1 MLTAQI
7 LVIVATAALFSWIL
21 TVNGVPQA
29 ITGVLQALELEPWAF
44 LMAVNI
50 ILLIVGCF
58 LDPTS
63 AIIVLTPLLMPL
75 VKSLGIDPIHFG
87 IIMTVNIA
95 IGMFTPPFGLNI
107 FVAQSVL
114 GVPLETIYRG
124 VLPFAAVQIVAL
136 LIITYWP
143 ALSLILTA
151 TILNPRERPHAHS
164 IGRCSLAALG
174 ALAFAAPAPQPASA
188 QTVMKLANATI
199 NDVQHE
205 WQKLFAAAL
214 QKRIGDKVKVEIYPA
229 SQLGAIPRMVEGVLL
244 GTIEAFITPTSFVT
258 NPDPRFQIFDV
269 PGLFASPEHVHA
281 VIHDP
286 AYRDH
291 METMFLNRGLRDHR
305 RHLQQPDRV
314 LTKKPAP
321 TLGRL
326 KGLKVR
332 TFASPLQIEPMKAIG
347 AIPVPL
353 ALTEVIPQL
362 QSGGL
367 DGMLAG
373 MPILTAFKYYDVAKY
388 VTDLNFAQIVTVNV
402 VNEAWFQAQPK
413 DVQDAIR
420 AAGREA
426 EQQAF
431 PWGVENVKKIERGLA
446 RQQGRDPEAA
456 AAGAGVDDAVVR
468 RARHQDRRAES
479 GGEGRVRRSCRRWS
493 TPSGRSERASP
504 CAAGARDR
512 RARRFEGRHE

>member
-1 MLTAQI
+1 MTSR
-7 LVIVATAALFSWIL
+7 TR
-21 TVNGVPQA
+21 
-29 ITGVLQALELEPWAF
+29 
-44 LMAVNI
+44 
-50 ILLIVGCF
+50 LL
-58 LDPTS
+58 
-63 AIIVLTPLLMPL
+63 
-75 VKSLGIDPIHFG
+75 
-87 IIMTVNIA
+87 
-95 IGMFTPPFGLNI
+95 
-107 FVAQSVL
+107 
-114 GVPLETIYRG
+114 
-124 VLPFAAVQIVAL
+124 
-136 LIITYWP
+136 
-143 ALSLILTA
+143 A
-151 TILNPRERPHAHS
+151 TIV
-164 IGRCSLAALG
+164 G
-174 ALAFAAPAPQPASA
+174 ALAAAATALPQPSGA

-214 QKRIGDKVKVEIYPA
+214 EKRTGDKVKVEIYPA
-229 SQLGAIPRMVEGVLL
+229 SQLGAIPRMIDGVLL
-244 GTIEAFITPTSFVT
+244 GTIESFITPTSFLT
-258 NPDPRFQIFDV
+258 HADPRFQIYDV

-291 METMFLNRGLRDHR
+291 METMFTNRGLRIVGAIYNSPT
-305 RHLQQPDRV
+305 LV

-321 TLGRL
+321 TLDGL
-326 KGLKVR
+326 KGLKIR

-388 VTDLNFAQIVTVNV
+388 VTDLNFAQIVSVNV
-402 VNEAWFQAQPK
+402 VNEAWFQARPK

-431 PWGVENVKKIERGLA
+431 PFGVANVKRSNEAWLANKGEILKLPPQEQASMMASFVALGTRIIEQNPAVKAEFAKLNA
-446 RQQGRDPEAA
+446 LVEAK
-456 AAGAGVDDAVVR
+456 R
-468 RARHQDRRAES
+468 
-479 GGEGRVRRSCRRWS
+479 
-493 TPSGRSERASP
+493 PK
-504 CAAGARDR
+504 
-512 RARRFEGRHE
+512 